1 MKAIIVDDDQVALHS
16 LDFLCKKI
24 PGLEVAAIFDNAIDA
39 IAYLKKNTVDI
50 LFLDIEMPDFSG
62 LELVESIS
70 NLPQVIFTTAKAE
83 YAIQAFEHDVTDY
96 IQKPVTLPRLQK
108 AVERVEKQLKDQNKS
123 GQEYIFIKSNGK
135 LVKLMLKEIQYIE
148 SIGDYVAFVMDKNQ
162 KYVVHGTIKAMIEKL
177 DLPDFVKVHRA
188 FIVNISKINNIED
201 TAITIGDRA
210 IPVSRAHKSLLMER
224 IKPL

>member
-16 LDFLCKKI
+16 LDFLCKKV
-24 PGLEVAAIFDNAIDA
+24 PGLEVAAVFDNAIDA
-39 IAYLKKNTVDI
+39 IAYLKKSAVDI
-50 LFLDIEMPDFSG
+50 LFLDIEMPDLSG

-108 AVERVEKQLKDQNKS
+108 AVERVEKQLKDQGKP

-135 LVKLMLKEIQYIE
+135 LIKLMIKEIQYIE
-148 SIGDYVAFVMDKNQ
+148 SIGDYVAFVMDRNQ
-162 KYVVHGTIKAMIEKL
+162 KYVVHGTIKAMSEKL

-201 TAITIGDRA
+201 TAITIGDRT

-224 IKPL
+224 IRPL